1 MRHALLQEP
10 GSYALSADLVALENQ
25 VDAEGEA
32 FRALRTHIMA
42 RHVGEGRRALA
53 VCAATTGVGC
63 SFVAANLAVA
73 LSQIGVKTLLID
85 ANLRAPGIEQY
96 FRPAGSLPGLQQC
109 LSSRSASFGDWIQP
123 EVLPDLSILFSGGRA
138 SNPQELLASER
149 FTDLM
154 NFSLRDYDMTVLDT
168 PPASSCSDAHR
179 VSTVAGYSVV
189 VARRNASL
197 VNDVKILVSQLELNH
212 ARVIGT
218 VMTEG

>member
-1 MRHALLQEP
+1 MKQNTMISPGPDVRHALLQEP

-109 LSSRSASFGDWIQP
+109 LEPGSS
-123 EVLPDLSILFSGGRA
+123 LPAEMWPL
-138 SNPQELLASER
+138 PHHPHLAPPSPLVTER
-149 FTDLM
+149 
-154 NFSLRDYDMTVLDT
+154 R
-168 PPASSCSDAHR
+168 
-179 VSTVAGYSVV
+179 
-189 VARRNASL
+189 
-197 VNDVKILVSQLELNH
+197 
-212 ARVIGT
+212 
-218 VMTEG
+218 